1 MDNFKITKWT
11 VIIQVFVFF
20 VTLVSGLVDT
30 MNEAIIQVGWCSS
43 GDAICI
49 LFIYGKVFISFLV
62 AAVAYD
68 LAKHYTLY
76 QRVLDFFIVPNHKA
90 LQINSGKLHGN
101 VFTLKFKSNEW
112 RYLFY
117 KTNAF
122 ATIPS
127 MARLTILE
135 NIEWS
140 NTRKTEP
147 IFIKRFKSY
156 ELNFIEVDAEHNKFL
171 VITNSDKKVS
181 FGVGE
186 YGFDVC
192 SYTNIFGNFKVKG
205 NVFVNSVGWKTT
217 FNEQYI
223 IIDYKGGSRISAR
236 VVSKETA
243 QKVIWFHK
251 FNVLDSSDEA

>member
-11 VIIQVFVFF
+11 VLIQVFVFF
-20 VTLVSGLVDT
+20 VTFVSGLVDT

-49 LFIYGKVFISFLV
+49 LLTYGKVFMSFLV

-76 QRVLDFFIVPNHKA
+76 QRVLNFFIFQNHKA
-90 LQINSGKLHGN
+90 LRINSGRLRGN
-101 VFTLKFKSNEW
+101 VFTLSFKSIEW
-112 RYLFY
+112 RYLFH

-135 NIEWS
+135 NLEWS
-140 NTRKTEP
+140 NTQKTEP
-147 IFIKRFKSY
+147 IFVKRFRSY
-156 ELNFIEVDAEHNKFL
+156 ELNFIEVDAKQNKFSL
-171 VITNSDKKVS
+171 ITNSDKKIS
-181 FGVGE
+181 FGIGE

-192 SYTNIFGNFKVKG
+192 SYTNIFGNFKIKG
-205 NVFVNSVGWKTT
+205 NMFVNSTPWKTS
-217 FNEQYI
+217 FNEQHI

-236 VVSKETA
+236 VVNRETA
-243 QKVIWFHK
+243 QKTMWFSK
-251 FNVLDSSDEA
+251 IKELSQ